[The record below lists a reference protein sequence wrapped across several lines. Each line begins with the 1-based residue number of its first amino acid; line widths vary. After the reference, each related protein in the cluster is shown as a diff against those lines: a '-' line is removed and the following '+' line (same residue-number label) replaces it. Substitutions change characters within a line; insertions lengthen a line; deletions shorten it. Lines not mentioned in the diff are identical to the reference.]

1 MMTTISNL
9 EKKRQGPH
17 VFLITICL
25 FSTHNS
31 EYQKSFSS
39 PVPLVVDKSPE
50 FHFFASSLGRFIF
63 TYILLH
69 SYSKSSQPV
78 AYPVDRARA
87 PTWILTLCHVSWLTY
102 FLGYSLVLTL
112 VFQSGPSRHCN
123 TDHGRWWVSDLLMH
137 QEAASVVGSRLPG
150 SRSPP
155 LGCCALYLASPLK
168 NWRKNSFNPPKAYFI
183 ESRWLVRILQD

>member
-9 EKKRQGPH
+9 EKKKTRAPCFPNYYMSFLYAQQRVSEKLFKSSSPRSGREPRIPLLCFLPWKVHFYVHFAAFILKVLPTSGLSCRQGQS
-17 VFLITICL
+17 C
-25 FSTHNS
+25 
-31 EYQKSFSS
+31 
-39 PVPLVVDKSPE
+39 
-50 FHFFASSLGRFIF
+50 
-63 TYILLH
+63 
-69 SYSKSSQPV
+69 QPM

-137 QEAASVVGSRLPG
+137 QEAASVDGSRLPG
-150 SRSPP
+150 GRSHT
-155 LGCCALYLASPLK
+155 
-168 NWRKNSFNPPKAYFI
+168 RH
-183 ESRWLVRILQD
+183 LVAVHFT